1 LDIVSVIAW
10 LSIAAIPLAVLPGWL
25 AGAGNRPL
33 AALIM
38 GRDGWRRSETAWPH
52 GVQEDDE
59 VTWQFRQVGRTLGDD
74 RPPDPTDPSDRP
86 APALDVERVRP
97 TLRVRSR

>member
-1 LDIVSVIAW
+1 MDVISVIAW
-10 LSIAAIPLAVLPGWL
+10 LSIAAIPIAVLSGWL

-33 AALIM
+33 TALVM

-59 VTWQFRQVGRTLGDD
+59 VTWQFTKVGRKLDEA
-74 RPPDPTDPSDRP
+74 RPTDPPDRP
-86 APALDVERVRP
+86 APALEVERVRP
-97 TLRVRSR
+97 TLRIRSR